1 MPSRLYVFEGDMEIL
16 RDYWGIILSMAGAFA
31 WLLRTEGRVTAV
43 EVELVRQAE
52 SRKALE
58 TRIEKSLTTIEA
70 DIKKILSRGTE

>member
-1 MPSRLYVFEGDMEIL
+1 MEIL
-16 RDYWGIILSMAGAFA
+16 RDYWGLILSLAGAFA